1 MIDNYMY
8 DIKRD
13 EYFTIGTDLE
23 EYFYTSW
30 NDGEP
35 LWTTASK
42 QVWPLPFFHWR
53 SERMRRNETVARA
66 LKISLNGVLSELD
79 FGAFD
84 VTIKCNTINKSKFFS
99 YSLPSVGPGAD
110 PGVQAVSPQ
119 VT

>member
-66 LKISLNGVLSELD
+66 LKSSLNGVLSELD

-84 VTIKCNTINKSKFFS
+84 VTIQCNTINKGKLSHTR
-99 YSLPSVGPGAD
+99 YRALGPELIPVYRQSARR
-110 PGVQAVSPQ
+110 
-119 VT
+119 